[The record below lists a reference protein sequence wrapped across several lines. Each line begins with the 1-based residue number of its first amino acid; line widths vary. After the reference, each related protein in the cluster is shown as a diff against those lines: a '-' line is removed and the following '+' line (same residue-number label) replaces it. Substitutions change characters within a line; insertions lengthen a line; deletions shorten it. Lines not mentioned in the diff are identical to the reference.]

1 MTTDNDKRSEP
12 WCLHNNQNWDEHA
25 AWNEPSTG
33 NDQLA
38 A

>member
-1 MTTDNDKRSEP
+1 VVV
-12 WCLHNNQNWDEHA
+12 LHNNQNWDEHA

-33 NDQLA
+33 NEQLA